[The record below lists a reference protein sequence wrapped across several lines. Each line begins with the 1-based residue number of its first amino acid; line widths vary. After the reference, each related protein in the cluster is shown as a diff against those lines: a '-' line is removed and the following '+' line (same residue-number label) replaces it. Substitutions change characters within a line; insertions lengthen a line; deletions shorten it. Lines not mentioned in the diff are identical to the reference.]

1 MAAKL
6 SRQQLVR
13 AVDSLRP
20 YPAVLLPRTEGGFE
34 VIFPNLPR
42 VRSYGISR
50 DAAVQNGIETL
61 TFELGQMVVAGET
74 PPPPSHPERLIPD
87 AEEPAGT
94 QLMMLEPDK
103 AVLRRRLGLEKR
115 EKGHAMAAALGR
127 LGRN

>member
-6 SRQQLVR
+6 TRQQLVR
-13 AVDSLRP
+13 AVDSLLP
-20 YPAVLLPRTEGGFE
+20 YPAVLLPLAEGGFE

-74 PPPPSHPERLIPD
+74 PPPPSRPERLIPD
-87 AEEPAGT
+87 EEEPAGT

-115 EKGHAMAAALGR
+115 DKGHAMAAALGR